1 MRRIES
7 GIVKSESQTV
17 RYFTIEHFYAGIG
30 IHMYSTCGEKALKT
44 ILAIEPGDTI
54 VGVARKIDENRE
66 TIRRTVD
73 RLEAEGYVEYDD
85 GLYVVDHAVRETAL
99 SFLAASADVSL
110 PSISEAYVL
119 PHFAGMDFAYTS
131 IDAVYVW
138 TRGGYQV
145 ARDPDNYPLF
155 VAVEED
161 DLEEW
166 KRFFDQFGFPVARE
180 RQPVDDVD
188 GPIQIV
194 LELRGGV
201 EAELVDGRPVI
212 PIGETIEFANEHH
225 ATFQSALEVL
235 DRMYEDVDTDA
246 DYRMEPA

>member
-1 MRRIES
+1 
-7 GIVKSESQTV
+7 
-17 RYFTIEHFYAGIG
+17 
-30 IHMYSTCGEKALKT
+30 MYTACGEKALKT

-85 GLYVVDHAVRETAL
+85 GLFVVDHTVREAGL
-99 SFLAASADVSL
+99 AFLAASARVSP

-119 PHFAGMDFAYTS
+119 PHFAGMDFAYTT
-131 IDAVYVW
+131 IDAVYIW

-145 ARDPDNYPLF
+145 ARDPDDYPLF
-155 VAVEED
+155 VAVEEN

-166 KRFFDQFGFPVARE
+166 ERFFDQVGVPVAQE
-180 RQPVDDVD
+180 RQHVDDVD
-188 GPIQIV
+188 GPIQFV
-194 LELRGGV
+194 LEVRDDV

-212 PIGETIEFANEHH
+212 SIDETIEFATEHY
-225 ATFQSALEVL
+225 ATFQSALDML
-235 DRMYEDVDTDA
+235 DRMYEGVDVDTD
-246 DYRMEPA
+246 YRWETA

>member
-1 MRRIES
+1 
-7 GIVKSESQTV
+7 
-17 RYFTIEHFYAGIG
+17 
-30 IHMYSTCGEKALKT
+30 MYSACGEKALKT
-44 ILAIEPGDTI
+44 MLAIEPGDTI

-85 GLYVVDHAVRETAL
+85 GLYVVDHAVRETGL
-99 SFLAASADVSL
+99 TFLAASADVSP

-119 PHFAGMDFAYTS
+119 PHFAGMDFAHTS

-145 ARDPDNYPLF
+145 ARDPDDYPLF

-166 KRFFDQFGFPVARE
+166 EHFFDQFGFPVARD
-180 RQPVDDVD
+180 RQPADDVE
-188 GPIQIV
+188 GRIQFV
-194 LELRGGV
+194 LEPRDDIEV
-201 EAELVDGRPVI
+201 ELVDGRPVI
-212 PIGETIEFANEHH
+212 PLDETVEFANEHY
-225 ATFQSALEVL
+225 ATFQSALDML
-235 DRMYEDVDTDA
+235 NRMYEDVDTDA

>member
-1 MRRIES
+1 
-7 GIVKSESQTV
+7 
-17 RYFTIEHFYAGIG
+17 
-30 IHMYSTCGEKALKT
+30 MYSGCDEKALKT

-54 VGVARKIDENRE
+54 IGVARKIDENRE

-73 RLEAEGYVEYDD
+73 RLEAEGYIEYDD
-85 GLYVVDHAVRETAL
+85 GLSVVDHAVHKTGL
-99 SFLAASADVSL
+99 SFLAASASVSP

-119 PHFAGMDFAYTS
+119 PHFAGMDFAYTT

-145 ARDPDNYPLF
+145 ARDPDDYPLF
-155 VAVEED
+155 VAVEEA

-166 KRFFDQFGFPVARE
+166 EHFFDQFGFPVAQE
-180 RQPVDDVD
+180 RQPADDVE
-188 GPIQIV
+188 GPIQFV
-194 LELRGGV
+194 LELRDDI

-212 PIGETIEFANEHH
+212 PIDETIEFANEHY
-225 ATFQSALEVL
+225 ATFQSALDML

-246 DYRMEPA
+246 NYRMEPV

>member
-1 MRRIES
+1 M
-7 GIVKSESQTV
+7 T
-17 RYFTIEHFYAGIG
+17 RYFTLAHIYASIG
-30 IHMYSTCGEKALKT
+30 NRMYSACGEKALKT

-66 TIRRTVD
+66 TIRRTVN
-73 RLEAEGYVEYDD
+73 RLEAEGYVEYED
-85 GLYVVDHAVRETAL
+85 GLHLVDHAVRETGL
-99 SFLAASADVSL
+99 SFLAASAGVSP

-119 PHFAGMDFAYTS
+119 PHFAGMDFAYTA

-145 ARDPDNYPLF
+145 ARDPDDYPLF

-166 KRFFDQFGFPVARE
+166 ERFFDQFDLPVSQE
-180 RQPVDDVD
+180 RQSVDDID

-194 LELRGGV
+194 LELRNDV
-201 EAELVDGRPVI
+201 DTELVDGRPVI
-212 PIGETIEFANEHH
+212 PLDETVEFANEHY
-225 ATFQSALEVL
+225 ATFQSALDML
-235 DRMYEDVDTDA
+235 DRMYEDVETGA

>member
-1 MRRIES
+1 MLV
-7 GIVKSESQTV
+7 GNN
-17 RYFTIEHFYAGIG
+17 
-30 IHMYSTCGEKALKT
+30 MYSACGEKALKT

-54 VGVARKIDENRE
+54 AGVARKIDENRE

-73 RLEAEGYVEYDD
+73 RLEAEGYVEYED
-85 GLYVVDHAVRETAL
+85 GLHLVDHAVRETGL
-99 SFLAASADVSL
+99 SFLAASAGVSP

-119 PHFAGMDFAYTS
+119 PHFAGMHFAYTA

-145 ARDPDNYPLF
+145 ARDPDDYPLF

-166 KRFFDQFGFPVARE
+166 ERFFDQFGVPVAQE
-180 RQPVDDVD
+180 RQPVDDID

-194 LELRGGV
+194 LELRDDV
-201 EAELVDGRPVI
+201 EAELVDGRAVI
-212 PIGETIEFANEHH
+212 PLDETVEFANEHY
-225 ATFQSALEVL
+225 ATFQSALDML
-235 DRMYEDVDTDA
+235 ARMYEDVDTDA

>member
-1 MRRIES
+1 
-7 GIVKSESQTV
+7 
-17 RYFTIEHFYAGIG
+17 
-30 IHMYSTCGEKALKT
+30 MYSACGEKALKT

-54 VGVARKIDENRE
+54 VAVARKVDENRE

-73 RLEAEGYVEYDD
+73 RLEAEGYVEYDS
-85 GLYVVDHAVRETAL
+85 GLYVVDHTVRETGL
-99 SFLAASADVSL
+99 SFLAASAGVS
-110 PSISEAYVL
+110 PSSISEAYVL

-145 ARDPDNYPLF
+145 ARDPDDYPLF

-166 KRFFDQFGFPVARE
+166 EHFFDQFGLPVARE

-188 GPIQIV
+188 GPIQFV
-194 LELRGGV
+194 LELRHDV

-212 PIGETIEFANEHH
+212 PLDETIDFATEHY
-225 ATFQSALEVL
+225 ATFQSALDML

>member
-1 MRRIES
+1 
-7 GIVKSESQTV
+7 
-17 RYFTIEHFYAGIG
+17 
-30 IHMYSTCGEKALKT
+30 MYSACGEKALKT
-44 ILAIEPGDTI
+44 ILAIKSGDTI

-85 GLYVVDHAVRETAL
+85 GLYVVDHAVRETGL
-99 SFLAASADVSL
+99 SFLAASADVSP

-119 PHFAGMDFAYTS
+119 PHFAGMGFAYTS

-145 ARDPDNYPLF
+145 ARDPDDYPLF
-155 VAVEED
+155 VAIGED

-166 KRFFDQFGFPVARE
+166 KRFFDQFGFPVGRE
-180 RQPVDDVD
+180 RQPVDDVE
-188 GPIQIV
+188 GPIQFV
-194 LELRGGV
+194 LEPRHDV

-212 PIGETIEFANEHH
+212 PIGETIEFANEHY